1 MKEEITETVRCQA
14 IISGSF
20 IMALLSALS
29 KFDYNRGSVIRLRN
43 RLSKV
48 LTKGNKDLISVAT
61 EAYNAVKVTYVD
73 EPIELDLGITIENI
87 SENKKEYM
95 KKVFG
100 NDIDVLVSRASAKI
114 TLPGLTPKQG
124 RDSYTIS
131 DKLTKSIEKHTYDY
145 IRRENG

>member
-1 MKEEITETVRCQA
+1 MTRTEEVQA

-20 IMALLSALS
+20 IVALLSALT
-29 KFDYNRGSVIRLRN
+29 KEDYNRGSVIRLRN

-48 LTKGNKDLISVAT
+48 LAKGNTDLSRVSV
-61 EAYNAVKVTYVD
+61 EAYDAVKVKYVD
-73 EPIELDLGITIENI
+73 EPIELDIGITIEAI

-114 TLPGLTPKQG
+114 TLSGLTPKQG

-131 DKLTKSIEKHTYDY
+131 DELTKSIEKHTYDY
-145 IRRENG
+145 IRNKQ